1 MQVFDRFPF
10 PGIGAFFRCCCG
22 FTLAD
27 FFSLEVGPHF
37 TGRLLPPKNT
47 TEGMYMVKDT
57 LYALSRPEALTS
69 KIFVQFSLLEV
80 SEFRFLHHNCASRI
94 S

>member
-10 PGIGAFFRCCCG
+10 PGVGAFFRCCCG
-22 FTLAD
+22 FALAD

-47 TEGMYMVKDT
+47 TEDMYVVKDT
-57 LYALSRPEALTS
+57 LCALRQARSTDLEDFRS
-69 KIFVQFSLLEV
+69 IFSVGS
-80 SEFRFLHHNCASRI
+80 
-94 S
+94 